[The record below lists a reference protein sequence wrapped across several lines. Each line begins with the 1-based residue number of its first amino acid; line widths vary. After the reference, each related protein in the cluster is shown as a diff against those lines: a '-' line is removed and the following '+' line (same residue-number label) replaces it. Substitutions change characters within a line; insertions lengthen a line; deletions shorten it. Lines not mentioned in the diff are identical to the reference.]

1 LIEQTQLDLALN
13 RRFGHGASSM
23 AMILDGMI
31 TILISMFKPRK
42 VVVGIVALLLALTAC
57 GDTPG
62 EDDLQVVATT
72 SIWGD
77 VLSQVVGDAATVEV
91 LIPRGADAH
100 DYRPTSQQ
108 IAALLEADLVIANG
122 LGLEQGLAD
131 VLESAAFDGAE
142 VFEVA
147 PELNPL
153 LLSGHG
159 HGDADEHDLGD
170 LDPHV
175 WFDLRRVDTASQLIA
190 ERLAAIDD
198 SVDWAARAADYSADL
213 LQTEEDIVRVLQSV
227 PPDARKLVTNHEALG
242 YFADRH
248 GFEVIA
254 VVIPGGSTLGD
265 PSSAQ
270 LASLVEEIEQEG
282 IRTIFAETTRA
293 TRLAEAV
300 AAEVGEEVT
309 VVELYTE
316 SLGEP
321 GSGADTLIS
330 MLLTNARRIA
340 EALAG

>member
-1 LIEQTQLDLALN
+1 
-13 RRFGHGASSM
+13 
-23 AMILDGMI
+23 MILNGMI

-42 VVVGIVALLLALTAC
+42 VITGIVAVLLVLTAC
-57 GDTPG
+57 DATPG
-62 EDDLQVVATT
+62 EDDLHVVATT

-77 VLSQVVGDAATVEV
+77 VLSQIVGDAATVEV

-100 DYRPTSQQ
+100 DYQPTSQQ
-108 IAALLEADLVIANG
+108 IAALLQADLVIANG

-131 VLESAAFDGAE
+131 VLESAVSDGAD

-147 PELNPL
+147 PELEPL
-153 LLSGHG
+153 QLSGKG
-159 HGDADEHDLGD
+159 RGDADEPDPGD

-175 WFDLRRVDTASQLIA
+175 WFDLRRVDTAARLIA
-190 ERLAAIDD
+190 QRLAAIDD
-198 SVDWAARAADYSADL
+198 SVDWAAKAADYSDDL
-213 LQTEEDIVRVLQSV
+213 LQTEEDIVRVLQGV
-227 PPDARKLVTNHEALG
+227 PADSRKLVTNHEALG

-248 GFEVIA
+248 GFDVIA

-265 PSSAQ
+265 PSSAE
-270 LASLVEEIEQEG
+270 LASLVEEIEHEG
-282 IRTIFAETTRA
+282 ITAIFAETTQA

-300 AAEVGEEVT
+300 AAEVGDEVK

-321 GSGADTLIS
+321 GSGADTLVG